1 MNMPLTNPPAPV
13 RCRVPARHPEP
24 LCRAAGLAAILLERP
39 DVPGAVDWFRD
50 FGLLPVHVAAD
61 CALLRGA
68 RSVTPCVVIRRGAAR
83 YAGMSLFVDNVNDLA
98 RLSRATGE
106 PVRDNDALR
115 GGQRV
120 LLRDPDGIVV
130 EAIHGWTALAP
141 LPLPARTVA
150 NHADVQPR
158 INRAVRFAGTPTVAG
173 LGHTVLGVRRFE
185 DTARW
190 YQQHFGLIVSD
201 FQLLRDDDIP
211 VVAFL
216 RCDRGDA
223 PADHHTIALSS
234 AVDLG
239 HLHTAFEMDD
249 FDDVARAHELLKQRQ
264 RRHSWGIGRHILG
277 SQLFDYWRDGAGDL
291 FEHYADGDRFDAS
304 VPTGYHAF
312 GGDSLH
318 QWGPAP
324 SADMVGKVPTPTRG
338 RTLVSRLL
346 DRDDDL
352 TPARLARLVKAS
364 G

>member
-1 MNMPLTNPPAPV
+1 MNSPLASPPVPV
-13 RCRVPARHPEP
+13 RCRVPARDPAP
-24 LCRAAGLAAILLERP
+24 LCRASGLAAILLDRP
-39 DVPGAVDWFRD
+39 DVPAAVTWFQD
-50 FGLLPVHVAAD
+50 FGLLPVHAAAD
-61 CALLRGA
+61 GALLRGA
-68 RSVTPCVVIRRGAAR
+68 RSRTPCVVIRRGAAR
-83 YAGMSLFVDNVNDLA
+83 YTGLSLCVDSADDLA
-98 RLSRATGE
+98 RLSAATGAA
-106 PVRDNDALR
+106 VQDNDPLR
-115 GGQRV
+115 GGRRV
-120 LLRDPDGIVV
+120 VLRDPDGITV
-130 EAIHGWTALAP
+130 EAIHGFRELAP
-141 LPLPARTVA
+141 LPLPARSVA

-158 INRAVRFAGTPTVAG
+158 INRAVRFAGAPSVAG

-190 YQQHFGLIVSD
+190 YQKHFGLIVSD
-201 FQLLRDDDIP
+201 FQLLRGDDIP

-216 RCDRGDA
+216 RCDRGDV
-223 PADHHTIALSS
+223 PADHHTIAMSS

-249 FDDVARAHELLKQRQ
+249 LDDVARAHEVLKQRK

-277 SQLFDYWRDGAGDL
+277 SQVFDYWRDGAGDL
-291 FEHYADGDRFDAS
+291 FEHYADGDRFDAA

-324 SADMVGKVPTPTRG
+324 SADMVGRIPTPTRG
-338 RTLVSRLL
+338 RTLLSRLL

-352 TPARLARLVKAS
+352 TPARLARLMKAS